1 MINNICLIAI
11 DGSEPSLKSIDFM
24 IRDAST
30 RSCVP
35 MIHLVN
41 VQPALPSDITRFI
54 DRQTVNDYQREAGDV
69 ALVTAKAR
77 LDAASMAYSA
87 HVLVGEAAPT
97 LVEFAKARQCDMIIM
112 GAHGFGTVL
121 GLFMG
126 SVTVKVV
133 QLSDVPVLLIK

>member
-1 MINNICLIAI
+1 
-11 DGSEPSLKSIDFM
+11 M

-35 MIHLVN
+35 VIHLVN
-41 VQPALPSDITRFI
+41 VQPMLPSDITRFI
-54 DRQTVNDYQREAGDV
+54 DDQTVNDYQREAGDA
-69 ALVTAKAR
+69 ALAAAKAR
-77 LDAASMAYSA
+77 LDAASMVYSE

-97 LVEFAKARQCDMIIM
+97 LVEFAKANQCDMIIM
-112 GAHGFGTVL
+112 GAHGFGSVL

>member
-1 MINNICLIAI
+1 MTNTCLIAI
-11 DGSEPSLKSIDFM
+11 DGSEPSLKSIDH
-24 IRDAST
+24 IIADAAT
-30 RSCVP
+30 RAAIP
-35 MIHLVN
+35 RIHLVN
-41 VQPALPSDITRFI
+41 VQPRLPSDITRFI
-54 DRQTVNDYQREAGDV
+54 DDDTVNSYQREAGDA
-69 ALVTAKAR
+69 ALAPARAR
-77 LDAASMAYSA
+77 LDQASLAYSA

-97 LVEFAKARQCDMIIM
+97 LVDFAKANQCDMIIM

>member
-1 MINNICLIAI
+1 MNNICLIAI
-11 DGSEPSLKSIDFM
+11 DGSEPSLKSVDHI
-24 IRDAST
+24 IHDAST

-41 VQPALPSDITRFI
+41 VQPALPSNITRFI
-54 DRQTVNDYQREAGDV
+54 DSQTVNDYQREAGDA
-69 ALVTAKAR
+69 ALAAAKAR
-77 LDAASMAYSA
+77 LDAACMAYSP

-97 LVEFAKARQCDMIIM
+97 LVEFAKANHCDMIIM

-133 QLSDVPVLLIK
+133 QLSPMPVLLIK

>member
-1 MINNICLIAI
+1 MINNTCLIAI

-35 MIHLVN
+35 VIHLVN

-54 DRQTVNDYQREAGDV
+54 DSQTVNDYQREAGDT
-69 ALVTAKAR
+69 ALAAAKAR
-77 LDAASMAYSA
+77 LDAASMVYLP

-97 LVEFAKARQCDMIIM
+97 LVEFARANQCDMIIM